1 MRALATLAG
10 IATAVCTLAIS
21 TTALAGPAETYGFLS
36 RSTAM
41 GGAVSADATDV
52 SANFY
57 NPAGLASAPGVRI
70 DIGYMR
76 ANASLRMN
84 GKDNGVD
91 AVHGL
96 VFGLV
101 APGKL
106 LGMPFAFGVAL
117 HLPDDRVF
125 RVRALDQQ
133 QPRWEI
139 YDNRPQRL
147 FFGAH
152 LAIQPVKW
160 LEIGGGLVFLA
171 ATRARL
177 DITGDLSLSDAATSR
192 LRHEVDAD
200 LTSIRYPQL
209 GLRLKPTDRLRL
221 SAVYR
226 GEFQL
231 TLDIEARLAVQAK
244 LRDSSC
250 ATTLCVP
257 FFTYLTTSS
266 VNAFLPRQ
274 VVLGGSYDV
283 TPDVTLDADVTW
295 IQWSSYKSPMSA
307 VTAQTKFDPPP
318 GFPASLTPEK
328 PAPTVVLPP
337 NFQNRVVPRIG
348 VEARLPLSPK
358 GHSLALRGGYFY
370 ERSPVPPQSG
380 GTNFVDAD
388 RHAFSVGTGLKL
400 HAPFTE
406 MPGDIHFDLHAQW
419 SYLPERVFTKDS
431 PADPIGD
438 YRASGQIWSFGTTLG
453 LAF

>member
-10 IATAVCTLAIS
+10 VATLAVA
-21 TTALAGPAETYGFLS
+21 TTTLAGPAETYGFLS

-438 YRASGQIWSFGTTLG
+438 YRAGGQIWSFGTTLG

>member
-1 MRALATLAG
+1 MRRLGVALAVSLLA
-10 IATAVCTLAIS
+10 AEAS
-21 TTALAGPAETYGFLS
+21 AGPTETYGYMS

-41 GGAVSADATDV
+41 GGAVSADVSDV

-57 NPAGLASAPGVRI
+57 NPAGLASAEGVRI

-76 ANASLRMN
+76 ANPRLRTD
-84 GKDNGVD
+84 GRDNAVD
-91 AVHGL
+91 PVHGM

-101 APGKL
+101 APGKI
-106 LGMPFAFGVAL
+106 LGLPFAFGVGL

-139 YDNRPQRL
+139 YDNRPQRV

-152 LAIQPVKW
+152 LAIQPWKW

-177 DITGDLSLSDAATSR
+177 DITGDLNITDPALSR

-209 GLRLKPTDRLRL
+209 GVRLKPTDRLRF
-221 SAVYR
+221 AMVYR

-231 TLDIEARLAVQAK
+231 GLDIEARLAVIAK
-244 LRDSSC
+244 LSDAECTAKS
-250 ATTLCVP
+250 LCVP

-274 VVLGGSYDV
+274 VVLGASYDLSPQV
-283 TPDVTLDADVTW
+283 TIDADFTW
-295 IQWSSYKSPMSA
+295 IQWSAYKSPVSA
-307 VTAQTKFDPPP
+307 VDAKTRFDAPP
-318 GFPASLTPEK
+318 GFPISLTPEK

-337 NFQNRVVPRIG
+337 NFENRIVPRIG
-348 VEARLPLSPK
+348 VEARFPLGEK
-358 GHSLALRGGYFY
+358 GHGLALRGGYFF
-370 ERSPVPPQSG
+370 ERSPIPPQSG

-388 RHAFSVGTGLKL
+388 RHAFSVGTGVKL
-400 HAPFTE
+400 RAPFKE
-406 MPGDIHFDLHAQW
+406 LARADLLFDLHGQW
-419 SYLPERVFTKDS
+419 SYLPERTILKDS
-431 PADPIGD
+431 PSDLIGD
-438 YRASGQIWSFGTTLG
+438 YRAGGQIWSFGTTLG
-453 LAF
+453 VAFR